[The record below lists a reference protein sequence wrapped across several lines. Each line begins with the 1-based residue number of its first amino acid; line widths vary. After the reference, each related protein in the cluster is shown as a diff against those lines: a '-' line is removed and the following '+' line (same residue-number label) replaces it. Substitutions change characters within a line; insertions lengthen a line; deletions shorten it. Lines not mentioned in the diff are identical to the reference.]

1 MSNFNILVIEDQEG
15 LDSKSTSYRVAQ
27 TTSSDDKTNSK
38 EVTKMKKILNAIGL
52 REIIWVIILVIVVI
66 TTAISVN
73 KLNEKVEN
81 LTKFLAY
88 ERINDLGYFQ
98 KLSEKMN
105 YADGQIE
112 CSKIFGHIVEFKWDG
127 SKCGF
132 IFKCK
137 YFSAVHHLEPDHVQ
151 LIFRPKV
158 LWH

>member
-1 MSNFNILVIEDQEG
+1 M
-15 LDSKSTSYRVAQ
+15 R
-27 TTSSDDKTNSK
+27 
-38 EVTKMKKILNAIGL
+38 KIINAIGL
-52 REIIWVIILVIVVI
+52 REIVWVIILVIVVI

-81 LTKFLAY
+81 LTKFMAY

-98 KLSEKMN
+98 KLSEKMS

-137 YFSAVHHLEPDHVQ
+137 YFSIVRSSRAGSCANDFQTERIMALNKK
-151 LIFRPKV
+151 LKV
-158 LWH
+158 PIYFQFFLFSATILSV

>member
-38 EVTKMKKILNAIGL
+38 KVTKMRKILNAIGL
-52 REIIWVIILVIVVI
+52 REIVWVIILVIVVI

-73 KLNEKVEN
+73 KLNKKVEN
-81 LTKFLAY
+81 LTKFMAY

-98 KLSEKMN
+98 KLSEKMT

-137 YFSAVHHLEPDHVQ
+137 YFSSVHPGPDHVQ
-151 LIFRPKV
+151 LTIRPKEL